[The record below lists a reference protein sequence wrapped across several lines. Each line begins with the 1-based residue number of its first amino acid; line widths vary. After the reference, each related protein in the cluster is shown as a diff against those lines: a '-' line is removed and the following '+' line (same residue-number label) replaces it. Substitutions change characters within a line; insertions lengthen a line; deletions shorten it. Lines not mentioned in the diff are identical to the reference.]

1 MNKAMLRGSTALVMM
16 SVLALGGCDKT
27 TGQTIGSIVG
37 VVGGTVLGAQFGK
50 GTGQLF
56 ATAIGATAG
65 YLIGDWVG
73 EMLDPKDTQAV
84 QQTTIQTLDTG
95 GDGEQVTWNNPDTGA
110 HAEITPTNTRQVTA
124 EVEVKRPKVVASP
137 VGMTIIGDERAIL
150 KGANVRAAPTTD
162 ASILRGLRA
171 DTAVNVI
178 GSVEN
183 GNWYLVGQDG
193 KAIGYVYHTLVGL
206 TAPEPD
212 TAPDTVPDIQTAK
225 AEVESDP
232 DAEKIANEEVVA
244 SDDDVIDLDAEFET
258 ETLMVQTTCRD
269 LSMKVSDGSETEQQN
284 YSACKSPDGVWELG

>member
-1 MNKAMLRGSTALVMM
+1 MSKAMLRGSTALVLM

-50 GTGQLF
+50 GTGQLV

-73 EMLDPKDTQAV
+73 EMLDPKDTEAV
-84 QQTTIQTLDTG
+84 QQTTIQTLDTSS
-95 GDGEQVTWNNPDTGA
+95 DGEQVTWNNPDTGA

-124 EVEVKRPKVVASP
+124 QVEVKRPKVVASP
-137 VGMTIIGDERAIL
+137 VGMTIVGDERTIL

-206 TAPEPD
+206 TAPE
-212 TAPDTVPDIQTAK
+212 TAPESAPTNLQTAAAK
-225 AEVESDP
+225 AESDP
-232 DAEKIANEEVVA
+232 DAEKIAKEEVVA

>member
-171 DTAVNVI
+171 DTSVNVI

-193 KAIGYVYHTLVGL
+193 KAIGYVYHTLVGQI
-206 TAPEPD
+206 D
-212 TAPDTVPDIQTAK
+212 TTPSVQTAT
-225 AEVESDP
+225 AEVKSDP
-232 DAEKIANEEVVA
+232 DAQKVAEEEIVA
-244 SDDDVIDLDAEFET
+244 SDDNVIDLDAEFET

>member
-1 MNKAMLRGSTALVMM
+1 MSKAILRGTTALAMM

-50 GTGQLF
+50 GTGQLV

-73 EMLDPKDTQAV
+73 EMLDPKDTEAV
-84 QQTTIQTLDTG
+84 QQTTIKTLDAG
-95 GDGEQVTWNNPDTGA
+95 SDGQAVTWNNPDTGA
-110 HAEITPTNTRQVTA
+110 RAEITPTNTRQVTA
-124 EVEVKRPKVVASP
+124 QVEVKRPKVVASP
-137 VGMTIIGDERAIL
+137 VGMTIIGDERVIL

-162 ASILRGLRA
+162 ASILRGLRSQ
-171 DTAVNVI
+171 TPVNVI
-178 GSVEN
+178 GSVKN
-183 GNWYLVGQDG
+183 GNWYLIGQDG
-193 KAIGYVYHTLVGL
+193 KAIGYVYHTLVG
-206 TAPEPD
+206 
-212 TAPDTVPDIQTAK
+212 QTAS
-225 AEVESDP
+225 APAVQTATADAPNDP
-232 DAEKIANEEVVA
+232 DAQKVAEEEIVA
-244 SDDDVIDLDAEFET
+244 SDDNVIDLDAEFET

>member
-1 MNKAMLRGSTALVMM
+1 MSKAILRGTTALAMM

-50 GTGQLF
+50 GTGQLV

-73 EMLDPKDTQAV
+73 EMLDPKDTEAV
-84 QQTTIQTLDTG
+84 QQTTIKTLDAG
-95 GDGEQVTWNNPDTGA
+95 SDGQAVTWNNPDTGA
-110 HAEITPTNTRQVTA
+110 RAEITPTNTRQVTA
-124 EVEVKRPKVVASP
+124 QVEVKRPKVVASP
-137 VGMTIIGDERAIL
+137 VGMTIIGDERVIL

-162 ASILRGLRA
+162 ASILRGLSSQ
-171 DTAVNVI
+171 TPVNVI
-178 GSVEN
+178 GSVKN

-193 KAIGYVYHTLVGL
+193 KAIGYVYHTLVG
-206 TAPEPD
+206 
-212 TAPDTVPDIQTAK
+212 QTAS
-225 AEVESDP
+225 APAVQTATADAPNDP
-232 DAEKIANEEVVA
+232 DAQKVAEEEIVA
-244 SDDDVIDLDAEFET
+244 SDDNVIDLDAEFET